1 MSNKIFIIA
10 GEPSGDHHGAL
21 LMFQLKKQN
30 PNITFSG
37 IGGDK
42 MEAEGLKSLFALD
55 QLSVMGF
62 IEVIKHLK
70 FFRTVEET
78 VLTQIQQNPPDR
90 IILIDY
96 PGFNLRITKKIKKIC
111 SIPITYYISPQLWA
125 WKSGRIKIIRKYID
139 QLLVIFPFEKDWY
152 ERRDVKVEFV
162 GHPMLDVWK
171 KSNHEELCESLRLDS
186 QKPILTLYP
195 GSRKMEIH
203 NHLDLFIKTAI
214 QLRDKIPDLQII
226 IGAVQGFET
235 LIPDNVQIPDFI
247 RLEKENSKRTL
258 EVASVALVASG
269 TSTVEAAIFGTPMVV
284 VYKLNPLSWLLTRL
298 FVKVKF
304 AGMVNI
310 LAGKKIVPELLQ
322 SDATV
327 AQLFSFSHRF
337 FTDQSYLENVK
348 RELNSVKESLG
359 GSGASLRAAKA
370 ILSQMTQEI
379 DD

>member
-1 MSNKIFIIA
+1 MSKNIFIIA
-10 GEPSGDHHGAL
+10 GEPSGDHHGAR

-37 IGGDK
+37 IGGDN

-70 FFRTVEET
+70 FFRTVEAT
-78 VLTQIQQNPPDR
+78 VLTNIQQNPPDR

-111 SIPITYYISPQLWA
+111 DIPITYYISPQLWA
-125 WKSGRIKIIRKYID
+125 WKSGRIEIIRQYID

-152 ERRDVKVEFV
+152 ENRGIEVEFV

-171 KSNHEELCESLRLDS
+171 KGNHQELCESLKLDS
-186 QKPILTLYP
+186 KKPILTLYP

-203 NHLDLFIKTAI
+203 NHLGLFIKTAI
-214 QLRDKIPDLQII
+214 RLRDKIPDLQVI
-226 IGAVQGFET
+226 IGAVPGFDA
-235 LIPDNVQIPDFI
+235 LIPENLQIPDYI
-247 RLEKENSKRTL
+247 LIEKEHSKRTL
-258 EVASVALVASG
+258 EVASTALVASG

-284 VYKLNPLSWLLTRL
+284 VYKLNPVSWLLTRL

-310 LAGKKIVPELLQ
+310 LAGKAIVPELLQ

-327 AQLFSFSHRF
+327 SKLFSFAHRF
-337 FTDQSYLENVK
+337 FTDQPYLEEIKNNLHAV
-348 RELNSVKESLG
+348 RDSLG
-359 GSGASLRAAKA
+359 GSGASIRAAKA
-370 ILSQMTQEI
+370 IISRMN
-379 DD
+379 